1 MADCKQGL
9 VIVSR
14 AGLPR
19 FEFHVPY
26 FFEELLFCDISRLEI
41 LSERTLKTFRI
52 TKHFINKK
60 L

>member
-1 MADCKQGL
+1 MAYCKQGL

-26 FFEELLFCDISRLEI
+26 FFEELLFCDISKLETV
-41 LSERTLKTFRI
+41 SEETLINFRAK
-52 TKHFINKK
+52 KHFINEN

>member
-26 FFEELLFCDISRLEI
+26 FFEELPFCDISRLETV
-41 LSERTLKTFRI
+41 SEKTLGNFRA
-52 TKHFINKK
+52 TKRFAIKK

>member
-9 VIVSR
+9 VTVSR

-26 FFEELLFCDISRLEI
+26 FFEELPFYDITRVNTISEKALRNFCTEKCIAR
-41 LSERTLKTFRI
+41 R
-52 TKHFINKK
+52 
-60 L
+60 